1 MAARTNTSELF
12 TVVRDGTVQQL
23 RWVRVPS
30 TPVLVEVAQRV
41 RTRLAAEAE
50 TTRPVFVGHSAS
62 IPDDA

>member
-23 RWVRVPS
+23 RWVPS